1 MVTFFFRILKN
12 GWQEFWRNRLISGV
26 AVIIMTVALMILTST
41 YFFYFLS
48 GKTLEILKEKVDIAV
63 YFKQDASQEDILKIK
78 SALENLKEVKKVEY
92 ISKER
97 ALEEFKERHKDD
109 EIIIASLEELEENPL
124 EASLN
129 IKSYQPQDY
138 SMIVEYLKSE
148 EFSSL
153 IDKITYSQNQLAINR
168 LTKIINSFETGIIFI
183 CVFALIIVFI
193 VIFNTIRLAIFS
205 KKDEIE
211 IMRLV
216 GASNTFIR
224 GPFLVAGILYG
235 LFGSIFALIIIFL
248 GIRTFSPYLNSF
260 IPEINLYQYFLKNF
274 FSITLLQT
282 LLGVFLGIFSS
293 IFAIRKYL
301 EI

>member
-1 MVTFFFRILKN
+1 MITFFFRIIKN
-12 GWQEFWRNRLISGV
+12 GWQEFWRNRLVSGI
-26 AVIIMTVALMILTST
+26 AVIIMTVALTVLTST

-48 GKTLEILKEKVDIAV
+48 GKVLEILKDKVDIAV
-63 YFKQDASQEDILKIK
+63 YFKQDTSQKDILEIK
-78 SALENLKEVKKVEY
+78 NALENLKEVKKVEY

-97 ALEEFKERHKDD
+97 ALEEFKERHKND

-129 IKSYQPQDY
+129 IKSYHPEDY
-138 SMIVEYLKSE
+138 SLITQYLKSNE
-148 EFSSL
+148 YSAL

-183 CVFALIIVFI
+183 CIFALIIVFT
-193 VIFNTIRLAIFS
+193 VIFNTVRLAIFS

-216 GASNTFIR
+216 GASNAFIR

-235 LFGSIFALIIIFL
+235 LLGSIFAIIVIFL
-248 GIRTFSPYLNSF
+248 GIKTFSPYLNSF
-260 IPEINLYQYFLKNF
+260 IPEINLYQYFIKNF
-274 FSITLLQT
+274 FTIILWQS

-301 EI
+301 SV